1 MLSPDALAVFL
12 TFFEPPGIMA
22 VLFFSSLLVVGC
34 RDRFSFNTFS
44 LDIQQTFKPIKVGI
58 DEYSFI
64 YSHTHTYTNMH
75 VCIDMAG
82 FNIYKK
88 NAVHNVGRVVTLV

>member
-1 MLSPDALAVFL
+1 MTSCSSTVRGRRRINGATTVLSPDALAVFL

-22 VLFFSSLLVVGC
+22 VLFFSSLLVE
-34 RDRFSFNTFS
+34 
-44 LDIQQTFKPIKVGI
+44 PIKLGI